1 MAVIIRCD
9 IIDMICTS
17 AAGHP
22 GGSLSA
28 ADVVTAL
35 YFRVMRIDPK
45 NPDWPDRDRFI
56 LSKGHACPVWYA
68 ALAERGYFDKS
79 NLKTLRRMGSIL
91 QGHPDMRKTPG
102 IDMTAGSLGHGLS
115 AGLGMALSGKLL
127 QKDYHVFV
135 IIGDGESQ
143 EGSIW
148 EASMAA
154 PNFKLDN
161 LTAIL
166 DYNHL
171 QNDYCVDDLMPIEPL
186 ADKWRAFGWSVQEIN
201 GHDYAEIMQALT
213 TIPFEVGKPNCVIA
227 YTHKGEGV
235 SFIKDRAGWHHRVP
249 TEEELVLSFIQ
260 DAVQDTLGNSYAL
273 STELATADAVVL
285 YFTMWCPICDSH
297 ASHMRSA
304 IIPDFPQVRFL
315 LVDYVT
321 GSITASRSAQLSN
334 GYASSTVLVDT
345 DLSLF
350 NLYQA
355 SMGTTVV
362 IDSTGIVRMNEDYKD
377 GVKLRA
383 VLEALP

>member
-1 MAVIIRCD
+1 MSQKPMSVEELEKMAVIIRCD
-9 IIDMICTS
+9 IIDMICTA

-35 YFRVMRIDPK
+35 YFRIMRIDPE

-79 NLKTLRRMGSIL
+79 HLKTLRRMGSIL

-102 IDMTAGSLGHGLS
+102 IDMTAGSLGHGLP
-115 AGLGMALSGKLL
+115 AGLGMALSGKLQ

-171 QNDYCVDDLMPIEPL
+171 QNDYSVDDIMPIHP
-186 ADKWRAFGWSVQEIN
+186 AVDKWQAFGWHVLDID
-201 GHDYAEIMQALT
+201 GHDMAQVVAALEEAKSHRGTPTMIVANTVKGKGVSYMENVCEWHGKAPCQEEADQAL
-213 TIPFEVGKPNCVIA
+213 
-227 YTHKGEGV
+227 
-235 SFIKDRAGWHHRVP
+235 
-249 TEEELVLSFIQ
+249 EEL
-260 DAVQDTLGNSYAL
+260 
-273 STELATADAVVL
+273 
-285 YFTMWCPICDSH
+285 
-297 ASHMRSA
+297 R
-304 IIPDFPQVRFL
+304 R
-315 LVDYVT
+315 
-321 GSITASRSAQLSN
+321 
-334 GYASSTVLVDT
+334 
-345 DLSLF
+345 
-350 NLYQA
+350 
-355 SMGTTVV
+355 
-362 IDSTGIVRMNEDYKD
+362 
-377 GVKLRA
+377 
-383 VLEALP
+383 

>member
-1 MAVIIRCD
+1 MSQKPMSVEELEQMAVVIRCD
-9 IIDMICTS
+9 IIDMICNA

-35 YFRVMRIDPK
+35 YFRVMRIDPE

-79 NLKTLRRMGSIL
+79 HLKTLRQMGSIL

-115 AGLGMALSGKLL
+115 AGLGMALSGKL
-127 QKDYHVFV
+127 QKKDYHVFV

-171 QNDYCVDDLMPIEPL
+171 QNDYSVDDIMPIHP
-186 ADKWRAFGWSVQEIN
+186 AVDKWQAFGWHVLDID
-201 GHDYAEIMQALT
+201 GHDMAQVVQALEEAKSHQGT
-213 TIPFEVGKPNCVIA
+213 PTMIVANTVKGK
-227 YTHKGEGV
+227 GV
-235 SFIKDRAGWHHRVP
+235 SYMENVCEWHGRAP
-249 TEEELVLSFIQ
+249 CQEEADQALEELRR
-260 DAVQDTLGNSYAL
+260 
-273 STELATADAVVL
+273 
-285 YFTMWCPICDSH
+285 C
-297 ASHMRSA
+297 
-304 IIPDFPQVRFL
+304 
-315 LVDYVT
+315 
-321 GSITASRSAQLSN
+321 IT
-334 GYASSTVLVDT
+334 
-345 DLSLF
+345 
-350 NLYQA
+350 
-355 SMGTTVV
+355 
-362 IDSTGIVRMNEDYKD
+362 
-377 GVKLRA
+377 
-383 VLEALP
+383 

>member
-1 MAVIIRCD
+1 MLQKPMSVEELEQMAVIIRCD
-9 IIDMICTS
+9 IIDMICTA

-35 YFRVMRIDPK
+35 YFRIMRIDPE
-45 NPDWPDRDRFI
+45 NPNWPDRDRFI

-79 NLKTLRRMGSIL
+79 HLKTLRQMGSIL
-91 QGHPDMRKTPG
+91 QGHPDMLKTPG

-115 AGLGMALSGKLL
+115 AGLGMALSGKLQ

-171 QNDYCVDDLMPIEPL
+171 QNDYSVDDIMPIHPPV
-186 ADKWRAFGWSVQEIN
+186 DKWQAFGWHVIDID
-201 GHDYAEIMQALT
+201 GHDMAQVVAALEEAKSHKGKPTMIVANTVKGKGVSYMENVCEWHGRAPCQEEADQAL
-213 TIPFEVGKPNCVIA
+213 
-227 YTHKGEGV
+227 
-235 SFIKDRAGWHHRVP
+235 
-249 TEEELVLSFIQ
+249 EEL
-260 DAVQDTLGNSYAL
+260 
-273 STELATADAVVL
+273 
-285 YFTMWCPICDSH
+285 
-297 ASHMRSA
+297 R
-304 IIPDFPQVRFL
+304 R
-315 LVDYVT
+315 
-321 GSITASRSAQLSN
+321 
-334 GYASSTVLVDT
+334 
-345 DLSLF
+345 
-350 NLYQA
+350 
-355 SMGTTVV
+355 
-362 IDSTGIVRMNEDYKD
+362 
-377 GVKLRA
+377 
-383 VLEALP
+383 